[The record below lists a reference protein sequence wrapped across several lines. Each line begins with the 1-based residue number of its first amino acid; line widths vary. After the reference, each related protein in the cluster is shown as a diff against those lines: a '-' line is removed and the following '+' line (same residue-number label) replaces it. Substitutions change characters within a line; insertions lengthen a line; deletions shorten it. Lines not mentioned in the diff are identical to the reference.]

1 MPRIGVLALQ
11 GDFREHIRALRRLG
25 VEASEVRL
33 PHHLAG
39 LDGLILPGGE
49 STTMGKLAVEFGL
62 LEPLRGLAAG
72 GLPMWGTCA
81 GLILLAR
88 DAGHSQP
95 LIGALDVTVQRNAFG
110 RQLQSFETDLSI
122 PALADSRPPFRAV
135 FIRAPLITRVGPGVE
150 VLGRLADTP
159 ARAAQPGQ
167 ADSTDYTDNTDET
180 DETDSTDYPL
190 IRSSSAASAAIVAV
204 RQGHVLATAF
214 HPELT
219 DDDRFHSYFLSFMER

>member
-1 MPRIGVLALQ
+1 MPRVGVLALQ
-11 GDFREHIRALRRLG
+11 GDFREHIRSLLRLG
-25 VEASEVRL
+25 VEATEVRL
-33 PHHLAG
+33 PGQLAG
-39 LDGLILPGGE
+39 LGGLILPGGE

-88 DAGHSQP
+88 DAGRSQP

-122 PALADSRPPFRAV
+122 PALADSRLPFRAV
-135 FIRAPLITRVGPGVE
+135 FIRAPLVARVGPGVE
-150 VLGRLADTP
+150 VLARLDDAEGRA
-159 ARAAQPGQ
+159 G
-167 ADSTDYTDNTDET
+167 E
-180 DETDSTDYPL
+180 
-190 IRSSSAASAAIVAV
+190 IVAV
-204 RQGHVLATAF
+204 RQGHLLATAF

-219 DDDRFHSYFLSFMER
+219 DDDRFHRYFLSFIES

>member
-11 GDFREHIRALRRLG
+11 GDFREHIRALLRLG
-25 VEASEVRL
+25 VEATEVRL
-33 PHHLAG
+33 PQHLAG

-62 LEPLRGLAAG
+62 LEPLRGLAAS

-88 DAGHSQP
+88 DAGYSQP

-110 RQLQSFETDLSI
+110 RQLQSFETDLTV
-122 PALADSRPPFRAV
+122 PVLADPEPPFRAV
-135 FIRAPLITRVGPGVE
+135 FIRAPLIARTGPDVE
-150 VLGRLADTP
+150 VLARLDGVEGKT
-159 ARAAQPGQ
+159 G
-167 ADSTDYTDNTDET
+167 EV
-180 DETDSTDYPL
+180 
-190 IRSSSAASAAIVAV
+190 VAV
-204 RQGHVLATAF
+204 RQGRLLATAF

>member
-1 MPRIGVLALQ
+1 MPRVGVLALQ

-25 VEASEVRL
+25 VEATEVRL
-33 PHHLAG
+33 PGQLAG

-62 LEPLRGLAAG
+62 LEPLRDLAAG

-88 DAGHSQP
+88 EAGHSQP

-110 RQLQSFETDLSI
+110 RQLQSFEADLAV
-122 PALADSRPPFRAV
+122 PALADPEPPFRAV
-135 FIRAPLITRVGPGVE
+135 FIRAPLITRVGPDVA
-150 VLGRLADTP
+150 VLARL
-159 ARAAQPGQ
+159 
-167 ADSTDYTDNTDET
+167 DSIEGKAG
-180 DETDSTDYPL
+180 E
-190 IRSSSAASAAIVAV
+190 IVAV
-204 RQGHVLATAF
+204 RQGPLLATAF

-219 DDDRFHSYFLSFMER
+219 GDDRFHRYFLSFMER